1 MKGEKIM
8 LLRAA
13 MIIIGSAAILD
24 SIVLLFFSHI
34 NFGTAYPAAVGLPL
48 LIMGIFYNKLLP
60 ILQLPAIK
68 WLLIAAYA
76 LSTIFIVAMS
86 AIMLI
91 CASNKPER
99 NADAI
104 IVLGCA
110 SRYDRPSLTLKNRLD
125 AAIVYMN
132 DNPNTVAVLSGGVD
146 DGASRSEAAIM
157 QDYMVSCGID
167 ESRLIKEEHATS
179 TETNFILSM
188 ELINKKLEP
197 DSSVVFSTTRFHV
210 LRAELTAKK
219 LGITSV
225 GIPADG
231 AWITTVNDY
240 IRESFVI
247 VYYWLCGK
255 I

>member
-1 MKGEKIM
+1 
-8 LLRAA
+8 

-24 SIVLLFFSHI
+24 SIILLYFSHI
-34 NFGTAYPAAVGLPL
+34 NFGTAYPSAVGLPL
-48 LIMGIFYNKLLP
+48 LITGIFYNSLLP
-60 ILQLPAIK
+60 ILQLPIIK
-68 WLLIAAYA
+68 WLFIAAYA
-76 LSTIFIVAMS
+76 LSTIFIVVMS

-91 CASNKPER
+91 SASNKSES

-132 DNPNTVAVLSGGVD
+132 NNPNTIAVLSGGVD
-146 DGASRSEAAIM
+146 EGASRSEAAIM
-157 QDYMVSCGID
+157 QDYMLSQGIA
-167 ESRLIKEEHATS
+167 ESRLIKEARATS
-179 TETNFILSM
+179 TETNFIFSM
-188 ELINKKLEP
+188 ELINKKLGARCNI
-197 DSSVVFSTTRFHV
+197 VFTTTRFHV
-210 LRAELTAKK
+210 FRSGLTAKK
-219 LGITSV
+219 LGISAV

-231 AWITTVNDY
+231 ALITTVNDY

-247 VYYWLCGK
+247 IYYYLCGK